1 MTPRFEGRRALVTG
15 GASGIG
21 FATASLLRSE
31 GASVALLDRSRDAIH
46 ERAASIG
53 ASAVLADVMDPRQ
66 VSDGVDVAMASLGGP
81 ADVIVNAAGIYR
93 FGAAFE
99 LSPEAWSEMLEV
111 NLRGSFLVAR
121 ESVERLRDAG
131 LGGAVVNLASVA
143 ALIADRVEPA
153 AHYNASKAGVVAL
166 TKQLAVEWAPL
177 RVRVNAVCPG
187 PIDTPMLSLMDYP
200 EEGERYLEERV
211 PMKRFGRPEEVAAVI
226 AFLASDDASYVTG
239 ALLTV
244 DGGVTAL

>member
-1 MTPRFEGRRALVTG
+1 VTRRFDGRRALVTG

-31 GASVALLDRSRDAIH
+31 GASVALLDRSEDALH
-46 ERAASIG
+46 ERATSIG
-53 ASAVLADVMDPRQ
+53 AAAVPTDVVDPRQ
-66 VSDGVDVAMASLGGP
+66 VADGVGAAVASLGGP
-81 ADVIVNAAGIYR
+81 ADVVVNGAGIYR
-93 FGAAFE
+93 LGAALE
-99 LSPEAWSEMLEV
+99 LSLEAWSEMLEV

-121 ESVERLRDAG
+121 EAVARLRDAG
-131 LGGAVVNLASVA
+131 LGGAVVNVASIA

-177 RVRVNAVCPG
+177 GIRVNAVCPG
-187 PIDTPMLSLMDYP
+187 PIDTPMLRMMDDP

-211 PMKRFGRPEEVAAVI
+211 PMRRLGRPEEVAAVI
-226 AFLASDDASYVTG
+226 AFLASEDASYVTG
-239 ALLTV
+239 ATLAV
-244 DGGVTAL
+244 DGGITAL